1 MKHVMCVCLCIG
13 IMLMASVSVSGA
25 ALDKSEADALAE
37 QYDVS

>member
-1 MKHVMCVCLCIG
+1 
-13 IMLMASVSVSGA
+13 MLMASVSVSGA